1 MVVICEECGKV
12 YKLDAEKLK
21 KSMKGKT
28 SKIKCK
34 VCDHVIQV
42 SLPED
47 AEEAVAAGNIQQVSM
62 GFTEAETP
70 QEETGIVDNDTF
82 QDEEDEEEIPIP
94 EPAPKKETPKPKQK
108 QAKKKGSGIG
118 LRAKMFF
125 LFLLIPVALMASSS
139 VFTQFQ
145 MLDLAKNITDKSTGV
160 VKQLAEQSIID
171 KARSVA
177 SQCSIFLKN
186 NPDLNKDDFYYNFD
200 LKGIAIQKVGTKGY
214 TALVEVPET
223 DEGDDQFIIW
233 SHPNPDFIGV
243 PLLPTY
249 KPFLGSSYNKYLELV
264 NALRIGKGSSGYYT
278 WKDEKNMVKDRFVAI
293 EPIEQTPYSI
303 LSSTYI
309 EDFTGPI
316 TTLEQ
321 EAKKLTEQTRNIT
334 IAILGAILLLI
345 FLFIAVYGYRLTNN
359 IGKLTDAADRIS
371 VGELDVQIDIRSN
384 DEIGAL
390 ADAISRMQDSLR
402 FSIERLRRRR

>member
-12 YKLDAEKLK
+12 YKLDSEKLK

-47 AEEAVAAGNIQQVSM
+47 GEEEGAAGNIQQVSM
-62 GFTEAETP
+62 ESSEPEIPKTDAENTS
-70 QEETGIVDNDTF
+70 EDNPDV
-82 QDEEDEEEIPIP
+82 EEEVATP
-94 EPAPKKETPKPKQK
+94 EPPPPAPKQETQPLKKSP
-108 QAKKKGSGIG
+108 KKKGGGIG

-145 MLDLAKNITDKSTGV
+145 MLDLARNITNESTGV

-171 KARSVA
+171 KAKSVA

-200 LKGIAIQKVGTKGY
+200 LKGISIQKVGTKGY
-214 TALVEVPET
+214 TALVEIPET
-223 DEGDDQFIIW
+223 DEGDDQFLIW
-233 SHPNPDFIGV
+233 SHPNPDFIGA
-243 PLLPTY
+243 PILLTY
-249 KPFLGSSYNKYLELV
+249 KPFLGSSYDKYRKLV
-264 NALRIGKGSSGYYT
+264 NTLRIGKGSSGYYT
-278 WKDEKNMVKDRFVAI
+278 WKDEKNRVKERFVAI

-303 LSSTYI
+303 LSSTFI

-316 TTLEQ
+316 TKLE
-321 EAKKLTEQTRNIT
+321 EDAKQLTEKTRNVT
-334 IAILGAILLLI
+334 IGILSGILVLI

-371 VGELDVQIDIRSN
+371 VGELDVMIDIRSN